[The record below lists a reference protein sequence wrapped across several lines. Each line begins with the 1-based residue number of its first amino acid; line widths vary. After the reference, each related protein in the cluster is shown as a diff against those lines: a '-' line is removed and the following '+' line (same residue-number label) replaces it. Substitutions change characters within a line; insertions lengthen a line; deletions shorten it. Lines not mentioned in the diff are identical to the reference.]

1 MGNTMAVARHLGIA
15 LFAALAAALAVVVPP
30 LGASATERV
39 VVDWHTG
46 LAIDGYDPVA
56 YFVKGEADPGK
67 GAFEYAHA
75 GAVWRFRNAGNRAA
89 FVADPSVYMPRFGGY
104 DPVAVV
110 RGVGVAGDPR
120 LWLVSG
126 DRLYLFYS
134 AEARATFAAD
144 PKKVLEAAEKS
155 WPAVLLT
162 LAP

>member
-15 LFAALAAALAVVVPP
+15 LFAALAAGLAALPRP
-30 LGASATERV
+30 LGAATTERV

-56 YFVKGEADPGK
+56 YFVEGVAEPGK
-67 GAFEYAHA
+67 EGFEYAHA
-75 GAVWRFRNAGNRAA
+75 GAVWRFRNAGNKAA
-89 FVADPSVYMPRFGGY
+89 FAADPAVYTPRFGGY
-104 DPVAVV
+104 DPVAVA

-120 LWLVSG
+120 LWLVVS

-134 AEARATFAAD
+134 AQARGAFAAD
-144 PKKVLEAAEKS
+144 PTKVLEAADKN